1 MLVWKNPMKKAL
13 VLAVAA
19 CCLAAAAPKKPKLIV
34 TIVVDQFR
42 FDYLTRYRNEYKG
55 GLNRLL
61 TQGAVFTE
69 AHYVHVPTITAVGH
83 STILSGATPS
93 VSGIIGND
101 WYDREEGAAVTSV
114 SDQTTQLVGGGLVNG
129 APQTGS
135 SPRRMLVDT
144 LGDEI
149 KMAGGRSRTIG
160 ISLKDRSAI
169 LPAGRM
175 GDGAY
180 WFDVK
185 SGRVVTSTYY
195 ANELPG
201 WVKEFNAP
209 HPADHFQN
217 VIWMGHK
224 LPQDATY
231 YTALESTPFG
241 NELVEEV
248 AERALAGEQLGKH
261 EGTDVLVVSFSSNDY
276 VGHDYG
282 PDSAEAHDTSLRTDA
297 LLDKL
302 LQAIDRQAG
311 AANVL
316 YVLTADHGG
325 APLPETNQA
334 RKMPGGRLLAP
345 NIKTVVQDALVK
357 RYGPGE
363 WVKGNWDLEIFLD
376 RDLIASKHLELPA
389 VQHEAARALEAMSH
403 VFRVYTHDDVT
414 HGRVL
419 QDEVSRKVVN
429 GFNLKRSPD
438 VMFIPDPYWVVRLTD
453 KGTSHATPFHYDTHV
468 PIIFMGTGL
477 RPGTYYQQVIVN
489 DIAPTLAAILDI
501 EAPSGSIGR
510 VLSEMFE

>member
-1 MLVWKNPMKKAL
+1 MKKTLVFAL
-13 VLAVAA
+13 AA

-34 TIVVDQFR
+34 TIVLDQFR
-42 FDYLTRYRNEYKG
+42 FDYLSRYRTEYTG
-55 GLNRLL
+55 GLHRLL
-61 TQGAVFTE
+61 TRGAVFTD

-114 SDQTTQLVGGGLVNG
+114 SDKTTQLVGGALVNG
-129 APQTGS
+129 VPQIGS

-149 KMAGGRSRTIG
+149 KMAGGKSRTIG
-160 ISLKDRSAI
+160 VSLKDRSAI
-169 LPAGRM
+169 LPTGKM

-185 SGRVVTSTYY
+185 SGMVVTSTYY
-195 ANELPG
+195 SSDLPA
-201 WVKEFNAP
+201 WAKEFNAP
-209 HPADHFQN
+209 HPADRYKN
-217 VIWMGHK
+217 VTWMGHK
-224 LPQDATY
+224 LPQDTTY
-231 YTALESTPFG
+231 YTALESTPWG
-241 NELVEEV
+241 NELVEGI
-248 AERALAGEQLGKH
+248 AERALAAEQLGKH
-261 EGTDVLVVSFSSNDY
+261 EGTDIFVVSFSSNDY

-282 PDSAEAHDTSLRTDA
+282 NDSPEAHDVSLRTDA

-311 AANVL
+311 ADNVL
-316 YVLTADHGG
+316 VVLTADHGG

-334 RKMPGGRLLAP
+334 RKMPGGRFVAP
-345 NIKTVVQDALVK
+345 NIKKLVQEALEK

-363 WVKGNWDLEIFLD
+363 WVKGNWDLAVFLN
-376 RDLIASKHLELPA
+376 RELIASKLLELPA
-389 VQHEAARALEAMSH
+389 VQQEAGRALSAMPG
-403 VFRVYTHDDVT
+403 VFRVYTHDDVI

-419 QDEVSRKVVN
+419 PDEVSRKVVN
-429 GFNLKRSPD
+429 GFNIKRSPD

-468 PIIFMGTGL
+468 PVIFMGAGL

-501 EAPSGSIGR
+501 EAPAGSIGR